1 MGGHRRGLAFGT
13 TALASAVLGCAAFAQ
28 QPTGPGAAPP
38 GGDAASSPTGAASSP
53 AATVGQ
59 RYAERFATVCAACH
73 GANGRSDVPGTPV
86 LAGQPSFYVITQL
99 FLFREGRRD
108 NEAMTAVAKGFTD
121 NDLRGYSEYI
131 GTLPPVPAPAPATPP
146 DAVRMRQGLALAQQH
161 KCFFCHGADLSGGQQ
176 VPRIAQ
182 QREEYLRASLQGFR
196 TGTRPG
202 YTQAMIGAVSQIPAQ
217 DLDTLAYFAANFTG
231 PAAPPGK

>member
-1 MGGHRRGLAFGT
+1 MEGCRRRLASCAA
-13 TALASAVLGCAAFAQ
+13 ALAPAVLACVAAAQ
-28 QPTGPGAAPP
+28 QPGDAGTARPASAAAAGASGVASPGAAAGP
-38 GGDAASSPTGAASSP
+38 G
-53 AATVGQ
+53 
-59 RYAERFATVCAACH
+59 YAQRFAAVCASCH

-121 NDLRGYSEYI
+121 NDLRGYSDYI
-131 GTLPPVPAPAPATPP
+131 GTLPAVPAPPPGTPP
-146 DAVRMRQGLALAQQH
+146 DEARMRQGQELAQQH
-161 KCFFCHGADLSGGQQ
+161 KCFFCHGSDLAGGQQ

-182 QREEYLRASLQGFR
+182 QHEQYLRASLRGFR

-202 YTQAMIGAVSQIPAQ
+202 YTQAMIGAVSHIPEQ
-217 DLDTLAYFAANFTG
+217 DLDALAYFAAHFTG
-231 PAAPPGK
+231 PKASPTN